1 MLGNRQPTNEH
12 TSPLSGE
19 IIGSSAGVIKAVG
32 HYGEKYS
39 VGKIEYQLFSEAGY
53 QYVISPY
60 WDVVDGLGEEGFQGI
75 PGIAMELR
83 LKHYY
88 RANRQ
93 PVFISMRC
101 PSEDREDLA
110 ELLEEAGMN
119 SYDRLEWLVRTPQQG
134 GGDPLILE
142 PYRKAAREFN
152 YNGLDN
158 LLCKLQYGDQVL
170 ISSQSAVSNN
180 PSVYTEHL
188 LRMVAAGAVIRFEKE
203 KIVIDK
209 NVRSTILSI
218 LQRQYYVGKNLQ
230 MLKHRQGVEG
240 AKHRGAYR
248 GRRPM
253 QIEPEKIQ
261 KISDLFHAKKISEAE
276 AMQRLGIVSRSTFYR
291 KLKELKN

>member
-1 MLGNRQPTNEH
+1 MLRNNQPINKH
-12 TSPLSGE
+12 TAPLSGE
-19 IIGSSAGVIKAVG
+19 IVSTSVGVIKAVG
-32 HYGEKYS
+32 RYGEKYS

-83 LKHYY
+83 RKHYY

-93 PVFISMRC
+93 PVFISMRS
-101 PSEDREDLA
+101 PSKDREDLA
-110 ELLEEAGMN
+110 ELLEEVGMD
-119 SYDRLEWLVRTPQQG
+119 SYNRLEWLIRMSQYG

-142 PYRKAAREFN
+142 PYREGTREFA
-152 YNGLDN
+152 YNDLN
-158 LLCKLQYGDQVL
+158 TVLCQLQYGDQVL
-170 ISSQSAVSNN
+170 ISNQSVVSNN

-188 LRMVAAGAVIRFEKE
+188 LRMVATGAVIRFKKE

-209 NVRSTILSI
+209 TVRSAVLSI
-218 LQRQYYVGKNLQ
+218 LQRQYYAGKSLQ
-230 MLKHRQGVEG
+230 MLKHRRGVEG
-240 AKHRGAYR
+240 AKSRGAYR

-291 KLKELKN
+291 KLRELK

>member
-1 MLGNRQPTNEH
+1 MLRNRPWNEH
-12 TSPLSGE
+12 TAPLSGE
-19 IIGSSAGVIKAVG
+19 IVSTSAGVIKVVG
-32 HYGEKYS
+32 RYGEKYS
-39 VGKIEYQLFSEAGY
+39 VGKIEYQLFSDAGY

-83 LKHYY
+83 RKHYY
-88 RANRQ
+88 RVNKQ
-93 PVFISMRC
+93 PVFIAMRS
-101 PSEDREDLA
+101 PSENREDLA
-110 ELLEEAGMN
+110 ELLEEAGMS
-119 SYDRLEWLVRTPQQG
+119 SYDRLEWLVRTPQRSG
-134 GGDPLILE
+134 SDNLILE
-142 PYRKAAREFN
+142 PYRKETRVFD
-152 YNGLDN
+152 YNGLETV
-158 LLCKLQYGDQVL
+158 LCQLQYGDQVL
-170 ISSQSAVSNN
+170 ISSQIAVSNN
-180 PSVYTEHL
+180 PSVYTEDL

-209 NVRSTILSI
+209 NVRSVILPI
-218 LQRQYYVGKNLQ
+218 LQRQYYMGKNLQ

-240 AKHRGAYR
+240 AKGRGAYR

-261 KISDLFHAKKISEAE
+261 KISDLFHTKKISEAE

>member
-1 MLGNRQPTNEH
+1 MLRSNQPINKH
-12 TSPLSGE
+12 IAPLSGE
-19 IIGSSAGVIKAVG
+19 IVSTSVGVIKAVG
-32 HYGEKYS
+32 LHGEKYS

-75 PGIAMELR
+75 PGIPMELR
-83 LKHYY
+83 RKHYY

-93 PVFISMRC
+93 PVFISMRS

-110 ELLEEAGMN
+110 KLLEEAGMN
-119 SYDRLEWLVRTPQQG
+119 SYNRLEWIIRTPQHS
-134 GGDPLILE
+134 GGDRLILE
-142 PYRKAAREFN
+142 PFREGTREFD
-152 YNGLDN
+152 YNDLN
-158 LLCKLQYGDQVL
+158 TVLCQLQYGDQVL

-180 PSVYTEHL
+180 PSVYTEYL
-188 LRMVAAGAVIRFEKE
+188 LRMLATGAVIRFKKE

-209 NVRSTILSI
+209 TVRSAVLSI
-218 LQRQYYVGKNLQ
+218 LQRQYYAGRSLQ
-230 MLKHRQGVEG
+230 MLKHRRGVEG
-240 AKHRGAYR
+240 AKRRGAYR

-261 KISDLFHAKKISEAE
+261 KISDLFHSKKISEAE

-291 KLKELKN
+291 KLKGLK